1 MSMLLNGTELL
12 FKQFLPRHRL
22 TIPEIAPL
30 LGIKKDALWKRLR
43 EGKCDLK
50 IRQDEHGTCYVTL
63 TDLAKY
69 LYPDEN
75 DMSFFPPLPSPHRP
89 GRGRPRGSKN
99 KKAAPQEGG
108 AK

>member
-1 MSMLLNGTELL
+1 MLLTGAELL
-12 FKQFLPRHRL
+12 FKQFLPKHRL

-63 TDLAKY
+63 TDLACY
-69 LYPDEN
+69 LYPD
-75 DMSFFPPLPSPHRP
+75 DMSFFPPDAPPPRT

-99 KKAAPQEGG
+99 KPKAKAPVEGG